1 MIPHIRAVSFFTS
14 MCSFIFNDGYTVL
27 FHFAVNLTWYF
38 WVSIFDNLVS
48 KWFEHIWDC
57 VKIRVWIGPRWSR
70 RMDRSGSPA
79 FWYGSG
85 GMDRPVGSGYG
96 SGLYILT
103 RSHLFWAIVNGTLER
118 NLLINIQHNEERNFL
133 ISQKLTKYCL
143 FMYGIFD
150 LLCQQKPWGKKTNR
164 KVKSSKNNR
173 RRKEEETK
181 RKQTGNEEERQT
193 NKLHLWN

>member
-1 MIPHIRAVSFFTS
+1 MCFPFFMMI
-14 MCSFIFNDGYTVL
+14 
-27 FHFAVNLTWYF
+27 
-38 WVSIFDNLVS
+38 
-48 KWFEHIWDC
+48 
-57 VKIRVWIGPRWSR
+57 SR
-70 RMDRSGSPA
+70 YGLMISRSGSVWIA
-79 FWYGSG
+79 CVLVWIG

-164 KVKSSKNNR
+164 KVKNSKNNR

-181 RKQTGNEEERQT
+181 RKGRRT
-193 NKLHLWN
+193 NCIFETNGRR